1 MKISGFLMMRLFCL
15 INLTINAYTKL
26 MFFSYEILTHEDLN
40 LGLPRVKLASSQ
52 DGT

>member
-1 MKISGFLMMRLFCL
+1 MMRLFDKFDKL